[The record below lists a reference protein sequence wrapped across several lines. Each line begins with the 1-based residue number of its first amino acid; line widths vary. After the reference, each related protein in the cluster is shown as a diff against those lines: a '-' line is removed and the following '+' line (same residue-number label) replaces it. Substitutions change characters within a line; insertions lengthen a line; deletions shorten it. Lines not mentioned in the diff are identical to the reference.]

1 MKTDREVFE
10 LLWELDKI
18 YGEVI
23 HGHELEQEKL
33 DGLIQ
38 EILQYDRTLNEE
50 YNDVLAMAIK
60 IFGMKVN
67 LINQLNERTPK
78 QEEEFDKI
86 RDTFKILEMKRF
98 EIINN
103 YVMGTV
109 KKADI
114 ERFGNLLFNF
124 RKRLYA
130 IPICDSNLLEIA
142 KMKSKIQH
150 FETEVLEDEDV
161 LRVAY
166 QNES

>member
-23 HGHELEQEKL
+23 HGQKLEQEKL

-38 EILQYDRTLNEE
+38 EILQYDHTSNEE

-60 IFGMKVN
+60 IFGMQVN
-67 LINQLNERTPK
+67 LINQINERTSK
-78 QEEEFDKI
+78 QDEKFDKI
-86 RDTFKILEMKRF
+86 RGTFRILEMKRF

-114 ERFGNLLFNF
+114 EQFGNLLFNF